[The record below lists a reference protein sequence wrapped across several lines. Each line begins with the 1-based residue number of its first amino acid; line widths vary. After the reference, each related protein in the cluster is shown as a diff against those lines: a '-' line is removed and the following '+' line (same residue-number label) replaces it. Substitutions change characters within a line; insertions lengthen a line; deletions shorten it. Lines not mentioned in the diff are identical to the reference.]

1 MIKPIRWKI
10 FLLVTMAALML
21 GLTAACAP
29 KRAAPT
35 IQIAPA
41 QPAPAE
47 NRTGATESSSY
58 AGGAPTTLA
67 ADAVSVTE
75 RMIIQTV
82 DMVIVVEDT
91 DTALD
96 LIRQLVAEEKGFI
109 AESRR
114 WVANEQ
120 PYAQVTFRVPAG
132 ALERAI
138 DALHKIALRIESEN
152 RRGEDVTEEYVDLE
166 ARLRNLEATEKEL
179 LALMTEMRE
188 NRGKAEDILAI
199 YREITA
205 VRAQIES
212 LKGRQQYL
220 ERMTAMAT
228 LNVEIRPKEAPRAVV
243 TKAKWNPLV
252 TLSKAARGFVEVL
265 QVLVDI
271 AIYLLIFSPIVIVP
285 AVVIWLLVRWAK
297 RRQARKK
304 G

>member
-1 MIKPIRWKI
+1 MRRTNRPV
-10 FLLVTMAALML
+10 FPLML
-21 GLTAACAP
+21 MALLIIGLTMGCAARRTEQ
-29 KRAAPT
+29 KLE
-35 IQIAPA
+35 IAPA
-41 QPAPAE
+41 QPPLTLEGRAGTEKPA
-47 NRTGATESSSY
+47 TDAFGGVATSSAEALSI
-58 AGGAPTTLA
+58 
-67 ADAVSVTE
+67 TE

-82 DMVIVVEDT
+82 DVAIVVEDT
-91 DTALD
+91 DAALD
-96 LIRQLVAEEKGFI
+96 LIRKLVTDEKGFI

-120 PYAQVTFRVPAG
+120 PYAQVTFRVPAN
-132 ALERAI
+132 ALERTL
-138 DALHKIALRIESEN
+138 DALHRMALRIENEN

-179 LALMTEMRE
+179 LALMTEVRE

-228 LNVEIRPKEAPRAVV
+228 IHVEIRPKEAPRPVI
-243 TKAKWNPLV
+243 TKARWNPLV
-252 TLSKAARGFVEVL
+252 TLSKAARGLVEVL
-265 QVLVDI
+265 QILVDI
-271 AIYLLIFSPIVIVP
+271 AIYLIIFSPIVLVP
-285 AVVIWLLVRWAK
+285 ALVIWLLVRWAK
-297 RRQARKK
+297 RRKARPK